1 MALKGRTQNGN
12 TMMTNESK
20 IDILNECNE
29 FEDGPPPAALDA
41 RSMGIWAT
49 VAAAT
54 VLVIAAVF
62 QNELNSQDW
71 DPQYMRDIVERT
83 LVHGGSYYENG
94 IHNKGP
100 IEPLVYHA
108 ATLVSSYYSFWLAMS
123 LFIALAALLV
133 AGGVTAAMR
142 HVFAGGSARISVAI
156 AVFVHFTL
164 TGADYSGKMYSRN
177 ITVAMQALALIL
189 MLGNVRF
196 AVPPAS
202 GSPKYRSLARWIG
215 AGLLLGFSAQTVSTS
230 ALSCA
235 VLSFAVLSIIR
246 IHTTSTENPPRFWG
260 RESLAFV
267 SAGAIAFLSAPLY
280 YLARGLG
287 DVYWKSWWTYGQYMT
302 SATGKSLR
310 RQIAVGW
317 REQWTYYE
325 HRPVASV
332 SLLIFVGVTLA
343 FWARMTPIQRILHT
357 LVPAWFFTSSLE
369 IVLTQRNS
377 THYYAVSA
385 LPIAVGAALSCGWL
399 LKLVVDNDG
408 FAQPWIQ
415 RLRTFLPAGATVL
428 VLMASGAQP
437 FFGGIR
443 TAASFAGTANLSE
456 ARRTNQDGP
465 TRSVQAILDI
475 VSADND
481 YLWAWTNEPWPYLTY
496 HRVSATRFIWKSFLF
511 GEIYLGRTST
521 DYVLPGSWDWFRND
535 LKETNP
541 AAYLEMG
548 KLPMPAGTIAAE
560 TLEAGFTEAFVIPKP
575 PCTPEEVAAIAAG
588 TLPGANCQTDGS
600 PERRLALR
608 NDLYRSL
615 TNPAASSEIFRPPF
629 VNGQTGWKITP
640 EKVEFTRSPESPA
653 DDALALFNGGCHRLD
668 GVLER
673 QGTELGRFVVRF
685 EALDS
690 KGVLRRTRLALEG
703 NDAIAGD
710 DGASFLRL
718 DSGAINHPQGT
729 PFTLVVGD
737 RSAALVVDGRIRA
750 AVSMPPKAVVVL
762 QPGADRVTLSS
773 VVTSALA
780 SCPLNAAKQR

>member
-1 MALKGRTQNGN
+1 MLDSREV
-12 TMMTNESK
+12 NEPN
-20 IDILNECNE
+20 DTPE
-29 FEDGPPPAALDA
+29 PPEGL
-41 RSMGIWAT
+41 RFGSIGIWAT
-49 VAAAT
+49 
-54 VLVIAAVF
+54 IAAGTLLGTAAIF
-62 QNELNSQDW
+62 QNEVNSQDW

-123 LFIALAALLV
+123 SFIAIAAILV

-142 HVFAGGSARISVAI
+142 HVFPGRSARISAAF
-156 AVFVHFTL
+156 AVFIHFTL

-177 ITVAMQALALIL
+177 ITIAMQAVAL
-189 MLGNVRF
+189 MLVLGDLRF
-196 AVPPAS
+196 TMPPAS
-202 GSPKYRSLARWIG
+202 GAPKYRSLARWIG
-215 AGLLLGFSAQTVSTS
+215 AGALLGFSAQTVSTS

-235 VLSFAVLSIIR
+235 VLSIAALCIIR
-246 IHTTSTENPPRFWG
+246 THTTTAGNTEGLWS
-260 RESLAFV
+260 RESSAFV
-267 SAGAIAFLSAPLY
+267 GAGAIAFLSAPLY

-317 REQWTYYE
+317 HEQWIYYK

-332 SLLIFVGVTLA
+332 SLMLFAGVTLA
-343 FWARMTPIQRILHT
+343 FWSRMNPTQRILHT
-357 LVPAWFFTSSLE
+357 LIPAWFLTSSLE

-385 LPIAVGAALSCGWL
+385 LPIAIGGALSCAWL
-399 LKLVVDNDG
+399 VKLTVENGG
-408 FAQPWIQ
+408 FRQPWVQ
-415 RLRTFLPAGATVL
+415 RFRTFVPAGATVL
-428 VLMASGAQP
+428 VLMASGSQQ

-443 TAASFAGTANLSE
+443 TAAGFAGTAKLAE

-465 TRSVQAILDI
+465 TRSVQAILDV
-475 VSADND
+475 VSRDND
-481 YLWAWTNEPWPYLTY
+481 SLWAWTNEPWPYLTY

-521 DYVLPGSWDWFRND
+521 DYVLPGTWDWFRKD
-535 LKETNP
+535 LKESKP

-548 KLPMPAGTIAAE
+548 KLPMAQGTVASE
-560 TLEAGFTEAFVIPKP
+560 VLDKTFSEAFTIPAQQ
-575 PCTPEEVAAIAAG
+575 CSPEEAAAIAAG
-588 TLPGANCQTDGS
+588 TPPASNCRTDGL

-608 NDLYRSL
+608 NDIYRAL
-615 TNPAASSEIFRPPF
+615 MNPAASSQVFQPPF
-629 VNGQTGWKITP
+629 LNGQSGWKPTA
-640 EKVEFTRSPESPA
+640 EKIEFIRTPESPA
-653 DDALALFNGGCHRLD
+653 DDVLPLFNEGCHRLD
-668 GVLER
+668 GILER
-673 QGTELGRFVVRF
+673 QGTELGRFILRF
-685 EALDS
+685 ESFDP

-718 DSGAINHPQGT
+718 DSGAVDHPGGT
-729 PFTLVVGD
+729 PFTLIVGD
-737 RSAALVVDGRIRA
+737 RSAILIVDGKIRA
-750 AVSMPPKAVVVL
+750 AVSMPPKAGVVL

-773 VVTSALA
+773 VVTSPLA
-780 SCPLNAAKQR
+780 ACPLNAPKR